1 MLKPTVAI
9 AAIVATVALAWPA
22 LAKPAV
28 KTARPPGVALT
39 QDPGAAV
46 RLPHTVTP
54 LTYKISITPD
64 APSMTFKGAVTI
76 RVRVNRPGSA
86 IVLNA
91 KNLTF
96 SSVRLD
102 GKLPGK
108 ATLDKANERARLDF
122 GRVVQPGEH
131 SLTIEYAGKINTFSA
146 GLFAL
151 DYNTPKGKERGL
163 FTQFENADAR
173 AFVPSWDDPA
183 DKAVFQI
190 SVTAPSDQMVVNN
203 EPVESSERL
212 SGGLT
217 RTTFR
222 PTPKMSSY
230 LMFLGVGDFERIHE
244 DVDGVDV
251 GVVVRRG
258 ATNKAEFALDTAAQI
273 LRYYNDYFGYRYP
286 LPKLDLIAGPGV
298 GGFGAMENW
307 GAIFYFEDDLLFDP
321 KLSTQS
327 DRQRVA
333 IVIAH
338 EMAHQW
344 FGDLVT
350 MKWWDDLW
358 LNESFAEWM
367 EAKAVDHLHPD
378 WKAGLSEADSR
389 ESAFAID
396 AMSATH
402 PIIEPKDTVAEMNGI
417 GDAITYEKGAAV
429 IRMLE
434 AYVGPENW
442 RAGVQ
447 AYMKEHAYSNTT
459 HDDLYRAME
468 VAARK
473 PVMQIARDFTQ
484 QAGVPLI
491 SVDAVKAAPGGV
503 SVTLHQGRFGLDAPS
518 KTPKTWH
525 VPVNLASIANGA
537 TAQAVIAGAEPQ
549 AVTLGGPEP
558 LVANAGETGYYRTLY
573 AAAIFGHLADNI
585 GRLGDFD
592 QMSLIRDSWA
602 LADGAYAPAG
612 EFLTLAQRL
621 PATADPLVWSALAD
635 QLARIDALYDGLTAR
650 QAVFRTFG
658 RKVLEPELARLG
670 WDARPGE
677 SAGAKVARESVLT
690 ALSNFDDDAVIA
702 EARKRFAAFQR
713 NPSSLSADIRA
724 PVLRIVGQHAT
735 EADFEALRALAKAST
750 DSQEKEQY
758 LESMAAVSDP
768 ALSAKMRE
776 IALSPEVPASLGPR
790 LVLYTAIRHPD
801 AAYRYSLAH
810 KSQIDAVSDTFSR
823 LMIIP
828 LMLSNAS
835 TDALADELHAFA
847 ANSFPA
853 GGRATSDKVEA
864 GIRHRAEVRVRVLP
878 EIDVWLNAH
887 ARVRE
892 SFGAQHQAYTHEAAD
907 RRVRADAGGMSSRR

>member
-1 MLKPTVAI
+1 MLKPTLAVLAAVAI
-9 AAIVATVALAWPA
+9 ASPA
-22 LAKPAV
+22 LSKPVAKTVRAASIGQ
-28 KTARPPGVALT
+28 TGE
-39 QDPGAAV
+39 PGAAV
-46 RLPHTVTP
+46 RLPRTVTP

-64 APSMTFKGAVTI
+64 APNMTFKGAVTI
-76 RVRVNRPGSA
+76 QVRVNSPVNA

-96 SSVRLD
+96 SNVQLD
-102 GKLPGK
+102 GKIAGT
-108 ATLDKANERARLDF
+108 ATLDAANERASLGF
-122 GRVVQPGEH
+122 GRMIQPGDH
-131 SLTIEYAGKINTFSA
+131 TLTIEYAGKINTFSA

-173 AFVPSWDDPA
+173 AFVPSWDDP
-183 DKAVFQI
+183 DSKAVFQI

-203 EPVESSERL
+203 EPVESREAL
-212 SGGLT
+212 PGGLT
-217 RTTFR
+217 RTTFS

-230 LMFLGVGDFERIHE
+230 LMFLGVGDFERIHKN
-244 DVDGVDV
+244 VDGVDV

-258 ATNKAEFALDTAAQI
+258 ATNKAEFALDTAAEI
-273 LRYYNDYFGYRYP
+273 LRYYNDYFGYRFP

-321 KLSTQS
+321 KLSAQS

-396 AMSATH
+396 AISATH
-402 PIIEPKDTVAEMNGI
+402 PIVQPKNTVAEMNGI

-434 AYVGPENW
+434 AYVGPDNW
-442 RAGVQ
+442 RAGVR

-459 HDDLYRAME
+459 HDDLYRSME
-468 VAARK
+468 AAAGK
-473 PVMQIARDFTQ
+473 PLMQIARDFTQ
-484 QAGVPLI
+484 QAGAPLI
-491 SVDAVKAAPGGV
+491 SVDMVRPSASGV
-503 SVTLHQGRFGLDAPS
+503 SVTVHQGRFGLDAPS

-525 VPVNLASIANGA
+525 VPVNLASVGNGA
-537 TAQAVIAGAEPQ
+537 MAQAVIAGAQPQ
-549 AVTLGGPEP
+549 SVALAGPEP
-558 LVANAGETGYYRTLY
+558 IVANAGETGYYRTLY
-573 AAAIFGHLADNI
+573 APTAFAPLAANI
-585 GRLGDFD
+585 GKVSDFD
-592 QMSLIRDSWA
+592 QMSLIRDTWN
-602 LADGAYAPAG
+602 LADGGYAPVS

-621 PATADPLVWSALAD
+621 PTTSEPLVWSALAN
-635 QLARIDALYDGLTAR
+635 QLAIIDVLYDGLPAR
-650 QAVFRTFG
+650 QATFRTFG
-658 RKVLEPELARLG
+658 RSVLEPELATLG
-670 WDARPGE
+670 WDAKPGE
-677 SAGAKVARESVLT
+677 SAGAKVAREAVLV
-690 ALSNFDDDAVIA
+690 ALSNFDDPAVIG
-702 EARKRFAAFQR
+702 EARRRFAEFQN
-713 NPSSLSADIRA
+713 NPSSLSADIRE
-724 PVLRIVGQHAT
+724 PVLRIVGQHASQ
-735 EADFEALRALAKAST
+735 ADYDALRELARAST
-750 DSQEKEQY
+750 DAQEKQQY
-758 LESMAAVSDP
+758 LTSMAQVSDP
-768 ALSAKMRE
+768 VLSARMRE
-776 IALSPEVPASLGPR
+776 FAFSPEVPASLGPR

-801 AAYRYSLAH
+801 AAYAYAMAH
-810 KSQIDAVSDTFSR
+810 RAQIDAVSDTFSR

-835 TDALADELHAFA
+835 SAALADQLHAFA
-847 ANSFPA
+847 VKNFPV
-853 GGRATSDKVEA
+853 GGRASSDKVEA
-864 GIRHRAEVRVRVLP
+864 GIRHRAEVRARALP
-878 EIDVWLNAH
+878 EIDAWLKNH
-887 ARVRE
+887 A
-892 SFGAQHQAYTHEAAD
+892 
-907 RRVRADAGGMSSRR
+907 